1 MWKRVALVYMVSP
14 MASTC
19 DRYAAGCTKTSPKIL
34 HPKNSE
40 KKKTHPI
47 QPEKGETGCVLG
59 AGEGSSGWRRMKLGE
74 KGRYRAGKGGT
85 TPP

>member
-1 MWKRVALVYMVSP
+1 
-14 MASTC
+14 MASRTALIC
-19 DRYAAGCTKTSPKIL
+19 NRYTAGCTKTEPKIL
-34 HPKNSE
+34 RPKTS
-40 KKKTHPI
+40 KKRETHPI
-47 QPEKGETGCVLG
+47 QPEKGEIGCVVG